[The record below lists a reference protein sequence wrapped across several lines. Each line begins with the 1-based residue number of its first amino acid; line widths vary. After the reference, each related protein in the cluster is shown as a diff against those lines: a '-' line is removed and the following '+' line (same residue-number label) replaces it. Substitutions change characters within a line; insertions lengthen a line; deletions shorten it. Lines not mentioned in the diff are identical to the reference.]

1 MNRVSKLFQPINKIP
16 KSATIKHK
24 EITSKSQ
31 RLMLDLGIIKL
42 ASPGT
47 FHLLPLGVRA
57 LEKLKSFIDKEMH
70 KINAQK
76 LALPALTQAELWE
89 KSGRLNNS
97 AELFT
102 VTDRHKNLY
111 ILSPVDT

>member
-1 MNRVSKLFQPINKIP
+1 MKPAFVYVLYPHSTFQ
-16 KSATIKHK
+16 
-24 EITSKSQ
+24 
-31 RLMLDLGIIKL
+31 LMLDLGIIKL

-89 KSGRLNNS
+89 KSGW
-97 AELFT
+97 
-102 VTDRHKNLY
+102 Y
-111 ILSPVDT
+111 IY